1 MVHSTVGTPY
11 YMSPECIQGK
21 TGYDFKSDL
30 WSLGWLKVP
39 STLPEDSAR
48 SASLDRLKAQAA
60 PTHLGAPPEQRGG
73 LPWPQHPASGRPKVE
88 DVPLSTT
95 RSLGCLLYE
104 LATLRTPFYSD
115 KVNFYV
121 LGKRITSCQ
130 YEPVGGGYSPQLA
143 GLVGKMLQSN
153 PADRPTA
160 ADVFAQASEAR
171 REHPEPAE
179 G

>member
-1 MVHSTVGTPY
+1 MAP
-11 YMSPECIQGK
+11 
-21 TGYDFKSDL
+21 
-30 WSLGWLKVP
+30 
-39 STLPEDSAR
+39 R
-48 SASLDRLKAQAA
+48 A
-60 PTHLGAPPEQRGG
+60 PTAPAGAPPEQRGG

-171 REHPEPAE
+171 QEHPQDDRDEHSERDSGNPPPAPHE
-179 G
+179 HPLQLILQPNAEWHQEQREDRRDGDDSTDQRLHT